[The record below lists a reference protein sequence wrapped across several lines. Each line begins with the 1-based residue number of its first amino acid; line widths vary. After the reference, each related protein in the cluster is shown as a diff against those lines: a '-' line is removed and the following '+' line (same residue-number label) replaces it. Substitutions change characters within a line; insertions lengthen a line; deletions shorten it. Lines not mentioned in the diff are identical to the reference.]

1 MYLDERNIE
10 LKELKDKIGQDDVKE
25 LLLYSLVHYQYE
37 IIKIMED
44 YKEQMFKKID
54 MIEQSIKELKK

>member
-44 YKEQMFKKID
+44 YKEQMFKKIN
-54 MIEQSIKELKK
+54 MIEQSINELKK